1 MHTVHVRV
9 LANAGNAHKLVEG
22 TRVSRMITGADI
34 TIKGYV
40 FQFLSGRYVNP
51 ETGIRI
57 YETTNQIRPFGA
69 LRVMSDNR
77 AEWLSKGGRTRTY
90 RTFTAAAHAALEYW
104 GFHGTTA
111 AVAT

>member
-1 MHTVHVRV
+1 MHTVYMRM
-9 LANAGNAHKLVEG
+9 LAHAGKAHKLVEG
-22 TRVSRMITGADI
+22 TRVRRMITRADI

-40 FQFLSGRYVNP
+40 FQFLSGRYVNA

-69 LRVMSDNR
+69 LRVVSDNR

-90 RTFTAAAHAALEYW
+90 RTFDAAAHAALEHW
-104 GFHGTTA
+104 GFHGA
-111 AVAT
+111 SAIAN